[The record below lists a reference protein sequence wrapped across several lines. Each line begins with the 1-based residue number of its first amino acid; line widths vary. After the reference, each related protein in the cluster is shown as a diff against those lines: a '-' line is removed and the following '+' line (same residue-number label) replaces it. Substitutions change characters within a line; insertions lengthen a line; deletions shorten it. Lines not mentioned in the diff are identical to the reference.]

1 MAYSSD
7 DLTVVRAALLK
18 GERRVE
24 YADRVVEYRSITEL
38 KIVEQDILREMQS
51 GSGRRQTKIIGS
63 KGLC

>member
-1 MAYSSD
+1 MPYNTT
-7 DLTVVRAALLK
+7 DLAAVRTALLK

-38 KIVEQDILREMQS
+38 KLVEQDILRELQS